1 LLAHIEDLENE
12 RHGHH
17 HSIQAKKDTEVQV
30 VMLTVLKNNDQ
41 IIKATGNVVNGHFV
55 KEGAAWQINYGIQ
68 MLNSHDSAITPQ
80 LAWKVFDFIQAQK
93 TSGAEYNLS
102 VREKE
107 ILSHVV
113 DGATYKEIASE
124 LFISLETVRTHIR
137 HIYEKM
143 KVKSKSQ
150 AVGKALKNRLS
161 FL

>member
-1 LLAHIEDLENE
+1 MQHNNE
-12 RHGHH
+12 V
-17 HSIQAKKDTEVQV
+17 A
-30 VMLTVLKNNDQ
+30 
-41 IIKATGNVVNGHFV
+41 
-55 KEGAAWQINYGIQ
+55 IN
-68 MLNSHDSAITPQ
+68 SQ

-93 TSGAEYNLS
+93 AASQDYNLS

-107 ILSHVV
+107 ILKHVV

-150 AVGKALKNRLS
+150 AVATALRNRLS
-161 FL
+161 FI